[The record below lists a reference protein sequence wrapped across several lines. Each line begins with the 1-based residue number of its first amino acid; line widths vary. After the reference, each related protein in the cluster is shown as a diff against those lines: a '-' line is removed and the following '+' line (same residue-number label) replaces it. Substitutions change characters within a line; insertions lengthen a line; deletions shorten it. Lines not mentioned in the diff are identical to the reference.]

1 MVEDSSL
8 ESGEYL
14 VYMFNAKIDSALL
27 FISGTTVCVLCIV
40 LLLSEA
46 LYRFGFL
53 SCKAITTTLW
63 FTCREITE

>member
-46 LYRFGFL
+46 CTDLASYHVRPLLLLFGL
-53 SCKAITTTLW
+53 HVE
-63 FTCREITE
+63 R